1 MAGHSQFK
9 NIMYRKGA
17 QDAKKA
23 KIFSKISRE
32 ITVAVKSGGAV
43 VESNA
48 KLKAILINARAENMP
63 KDNID
68 RAIKKALGS
77 GDGNDYAEVRYE
89 GYGPGGIAIIVE
101 ALTDNK
107 NRTAPEIRSIFNK
120 HGGALGET
128 GSVSFQFQHI
138 GFIEYKNTI
147 DEFEKF
153 WEFAVESG
161 ATDVIDNE
169 ETYDVLCE
177 ISDLSSVRDILI
189 ERYGDPSSCK
199 VIWKPINTIAVD
211 DNTATTIFK
220 LIDALEDNDD
230 VQSVTANYEVS
241 DSFLEQLK

>member
-23 KIFSKISRE
+23 KMFSKISRE
-32 ITVAVKSGGAV
+32 ITVAVKSGGAAI
-43 VESNA
+43 ESNA
-48 KLKAILINARAENMP
+48 KLKAVLINARAENMP

-77 GDGNDYAEVRYE
+77 GDGNDYTEVRYE
-89 GYGPGGIAIIVE
+89 GYGPGGVAVIVE

-120 HGGALGET
+120 HGGTLGET

-138 GFIEYKNTI
+138 GFIEYRNTVA
-147 DEFEKF
+147 EFEEF

-161 ATDVIDNE
+161 ATDVIENE
-169 ETYDVLCE
+169 DTYDILCE
-177 ISDLSSVRDILI
+177 ISDLSSVRDVLI
-189 ERYGDPSSCK
+189 EKYGDPSSCK

-211 DNTATTIFK
+211 DSTAATIFK
-220 LIDALEDNDD
+220 LIDTLEDNDD

-241 DSFLEQLK
+241 DSFLEQLQ